1 MGFFDHRNHKSQTI
15 GSFLGDIGRGVKKIG
30 LAHIKHTTGLKTPKP
45 QGVINPDKIGGL
57 GGMKQSLHARPPPIV
72 HSNGIVGHRVR

>member
-15 GSFLGDIGRGVKKIG
+15 GSFLGDMGRTAKKIG
-30 LAHIKHTTGLKTPKP
+30 EAHIKRAVGLRTPKP
-45 QGVINPDKIGGL
+45 QIRNNEIGGF
-57 GGMKQSLHARPPPIV
+57 GGMKQSLHARPPPIL